1 MISMNFIELNNRKL
15 PQYLLA
21 LFLNIVSI
29 YCLGQN
35 PVVSCP
41 ATFSDGHIV
50 YRFKN
55 ARVFD
60 GPVELNAELKPEF
73 KKDKQ
78 YWKVFG
84 TKYDPFLIC
93 TYAKLIIILF
103 LMQRART
110 FAKLPINLYR
120 QDVCLNHLI

>member
-1 MISMNFIELNNRKL
+1 MLLNKQKN
-15 PQYLLA
+15 A
-21 LFLNIVSI
+21 ILFSI
-29 YCLGQN
+29 YFLGLISFNCYAQT

-41 ATFSDGHIV
+41 STFSDGHNV

-93 TYAKLIIILF
+93 TYAKANHYIVFDAKGASFCEVTDKPL
-103 LMQRART
+103 QARCM
-110 FAKLPINLYR
+110 P
-120 QDVCLNHLI
+120 

>member
-1 MISMNFIELNNRKL
+1 MISMNFILLNNRKL
-15 PQYLLA
+15 PPYLLA
-21 LFLNIVSI
+21 LFFNIVSI
-29 YCLGQN
+29 NCLAQT

-41 ATFSDGHIV
+41 STFSDGHNV

-93 TYAKLIIILF
+93 TYAKANHYIVFDAKGASFCEVTDKPL
-103 LMQRART
+103 QARCM
-110 FAKLPINLYR
+110 P
-120 QDVCLNHLI
+120 